1 MDEGRLSKLAEL
13 EALLFLYGEPIA
25 LDKAA
30 KLLGVNGN
38 KLTEL
43 LAELK
48 KSLSDSN
55 RGLVLVEN
63 KGSVQL
69 GTNPDLSFL
78 TEKLIKEEFQEN
90 LTPASLEALTII
102 AYAGPITRAEID
114 FIRGVNSTFILRNL
128 YLRGLVDRGTDP
140 KRSNVYLYTAS
151 NDFLKH
157 IGLKNISELPDY
169 GRITEL
175 MERVRQR
182 GQADH
187 GPALESSTVEEFSQ
201 SASEANTEN
210 LNSEQ
215 IK

>member
-128 YLRGLVDRGTDP
+128 YLQSLWA
-140 KRSNVYLYTAS
+140 LQTA
-151 NDFLKH
+151 
-157 IGLKNISELPDY
+157 LPS
-169 GRITEL
+169 
-175 MERVRQR
+175 V
-182 GQADH
+182 
-187 GPALESSTVEEFSQ
+187 
-201 SASEANTEN
+201 AS
-210 LNSEQ
+210 LLH
-215 IK
+215 